1 MVVLKSN
8 LLGDVMQ
15 VTYLKDCYGA
25 AKGDTKDVPDI
36 YARVLLALNV
46 VELAKVKSKG
56 KTKTA

>member
-1 MVVLKSN
+1 
-8 LLGDVMQ
+8 MQ